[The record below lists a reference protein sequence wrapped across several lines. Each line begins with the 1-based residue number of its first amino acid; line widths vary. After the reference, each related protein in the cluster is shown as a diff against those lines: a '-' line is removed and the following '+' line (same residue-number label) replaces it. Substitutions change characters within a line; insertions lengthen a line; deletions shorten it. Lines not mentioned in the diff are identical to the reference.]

1 MVDNS
6 RVGRDSPGDLR
17 PGRTPEV
24 MHKLPNLVLRCS
36 AGLRLT
42 ASNQEPALILGLIL
56 LSAAAF
62 AQSSQDSVTYTP
74 VAPATPTSNGPRV
87 TVAPVPLVTAMRT
100 KDTLVDLDFR
110 VGSGFHINSNA
121 PKSEFLIPTK
131 LNIDVP
137 TDIALGKI
145 EYPAGHDLSFPFSPD
160 EALNVY
166 TGDFTVKVAVHPL
179 HSVVPGK
186 YVMHGFLR
194 YQACD
199 NAQCFPPKNLPVNF
213 EIKVVKEPAG
223 HRANP
228 PQSPHV
234 HN

>member
-1 MVDNS
+1 MTS
-6 RVGRDSPGDLR
+6 
-17 PGRTPEV
+17 
-24 MHKLPNLVLRCS
+24 K
-36 AGLRLT
+36 AKF
-42 ASNQEPALILGLIL
+42 ALILCSAL
-56 LSAAAF
+56 LSGAAL
-62 AQSSQDSVTYTP
+62 AQSTQEPSVTYTP
-74 VAPATPTSNGPRV
+74 IAPPSTTKGKGPSV
-87 TVAPVPLVTAMRT
+87 TIAPVSLVTAPRAKETM
-100 KDTLVDLDFR
+100 VDLDFR
-110 VGSGFHINSNA
+110 VASGFHINSNT

-131 LNIDVP
+131 LNMDVP

-145 EYPAGHDLSFPFSPD
+145 EYPAGQDVSFPFSPD

-199 NAQCFPPKNLPVNF
+199 NAQCFPPKNLPVSF
-213 EIKVVKEPAG
+213 EVKVVKEPPG
-223 HRANP
+223 PRHNP
-228 PQSPHV
+228 AQSPHV